1 MTAEIAAYSSSE
13 IANSNERIVTTGRI
27 GVIDIGSNSVR
38 MVVYDALARLPVPV
52 FNERV
57 TCRLG
62 SGLGQH
68 GTLNPEGVELAL
80 TALTRFTNL
89 AREMNVERF
98 ELLGTAAV
106 RDATDGPEFV
116 AEIHRRFGASVQVL
130 SGEAEASLAA
140 LGILA
145 GSPAA
150 DGLLGDMGGGSLDL
164 VGLDEGQF
172 GESKTL
178 PLGHLRIREDSG
190 RKISAAKK
198 IIDQKIE
205 SVEWLN
211 DYKDRPLHV
220 VGGSWRALARVSIE
234 QSDYPLKVLD
244 NYTLPTQQAED
255 LTRLISGLSPASLE
269 KLAGVARRRADTLP
283 YSALVLLRLIEIVR
297 PSHVIF
303 SGYSMREGK
312 LFDLLPP
319 DLKIQ
324 DPLISACEG
333 FARRSGRFSIH
344 GDETMA
350 WMAPLFGDQPE
361 HDLRLCLAASLLSDI
376 GWTEHPDYR
385 ALHAFTR
392 VLRLPIAGVSHRDR
406 VFLALAVFVR
416 YNGGRKQFEVNQVR
430 VLLEEE
436 LQRRAAILGLALR
449 LAHVLS
455 GGVGGLLSRTQLVLK
470 GKKLTLHLSP
480 NQELF
485 MSAAVERL
493 FGSLADT
500 IGVKAQIK

>member
-1 MTAEIAAYSSSE
+1 MTSNTASLKPREIASSNMKP
-13 IANSNERIVTTGRI
+13 AFGGRI
-27 GVIDIGSNSVR
+27 GVVDIGSNSVR

-57 TCRLG
+57 TCQLG
-62 SGLGQH
+62 SGLGRY

-89 AREMNVERF
+89 AREMDVERF

-106 RDATDGPEFV
+106 RDATDGPDFV
-116 AEIHRRFGASVQVL
+116 AEIYRRFGASVQVL
-130 SGEAEASLAA
+130 TGEAEASLAA

-145 GSPAA
+145 GSPTA

-164 VGLDEGQF
+164 VGLDDGEF

-178 PLGHLRIREDSG
+178 PLGHLRIREDSE
-190 RKISAAKK
+190 RDIHAARK
-198 IIDQKIE
+198 IIDE
-205 SVEWLN
+205 RLSAVEWLSH
-211 DYKDRPLHV
+211 YKNRPLHL

-244 NYTLPTQQAED
+244 NYTLDFGAAAD

-283 YSALVLLRLIEIVR
+283 YSALVLLRLIENVR

-312 LFDLLPP
+312 LFELLPP
-319 DLKIQ
+319 DLKAQ

-344 GDETMA
+344 GDETMQ
-350 WMAPLFGDQPE
+350 WMESLFGDQSAA
-361 HDLRLCLAASLLSDI
+361 DRRLCLAASLLSDI

-392 VLRLPIAGVSHRDR
+392 VLRLPIAGVSHWDR
-406 VFLALAVFVR
+406 VFLAVAVFVR
-416 YNGGRKQFEVNQVR
+416 YNGSRKQFEVNQVR
-430 VLLEEE
+430 ALLNED
-436 LQRRAAILGLALR
+436 LQHRAAILGLALR

-455 GGVGGLLSRTQLVLK
+455 GGIEGLLPRTTLILK
-470 GKKLTLHLSP
+470 GKRLTLQLSP

-485 MSAAVERL
+485 RSAAVERL
-493 FGSLADT
+493 FESLADT
-500 IGVKAQIK
+500 IGVKGRIT